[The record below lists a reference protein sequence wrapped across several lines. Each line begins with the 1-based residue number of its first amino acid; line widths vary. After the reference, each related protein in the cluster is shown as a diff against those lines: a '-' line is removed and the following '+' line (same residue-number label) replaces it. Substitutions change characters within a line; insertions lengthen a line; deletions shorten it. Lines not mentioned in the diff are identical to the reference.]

1 MKYWYDIPT
10 QVKVEST
17 DAPDGWDYGIAYEN
31 YFICGGCGGVFELD
45 ELAEDGLEIVDLP
58 WVSIRDEIKGD

>member
-1 MKYWYDIPT
+1 MKYWYDVPT

-17 DAPDGWDYGIAYEN
+17 DDPDGWDYGIAYQG
-31 YFICGGCGGVFELD
+31 YFICGCCGGVFELD

-58 WVSIRDEIKGD
+58 WVSLHDEIKGE

>member
-1 MKYWYDIPT
+1 MKYWYDVPT

-17 DAPDGWDYGIAYEN
+17 DDSDGWDYGIAYQG
-31 YFICGGCGGVFELD
+31 YFICGCCGEVFELD

-58 WVSIRDEIKGD
+58 WVSLHDEIKGE